1 MSRYW
6 LTPVLSRLPLKLG
19 SDRISCEATADLDA
33 FRAKLH
39 RVHPWLLPMFKTS
52 LLLSDDDEVC
62 GSTTTEIKLSDV
74 QELVFDGE
82 PLYLS
87 HCAEA
92 FFDRLLGAEK
102 IASLLNFDVKSN
114 PNSDWTPVQLYW
126 LGYISKWLQEGQEVI
141 LLREDGV

>member
-6 LTPVLSRLPLKLG
+6 MTPILNRLPLKLG
-19 SDRISCEATADLDA
+19 ADRISSEATAELDA

-39 RVHPWLLPMFKTS
+39 RLNPWLLPMFKAS
-52 LLLSDDDEVC
+52 LLLSDDDEAC
-62 GSTTTEIKLSDV
+62 GSTTTKIEWSHAR
-74 QELVFDGE
+74 ELVFDGE
-82 PLYLS
+82 PFHLS

-102 IASLLNFDVKSN
+102 VYSLLSFEAERR
-114 PNSDWTPVQLYW
+114 DWTPTQLNWLEHMSYW
-126 LGYISKWLQEGQEVI
+126 LREGQEVI

>member
-6 LTPVLSRLPLKLG
+6 LTPVLGRLPLKLG
-19 SDRISCEATADLDA
+19 SDRISCEASADLDA

-39 RVHPWLLPMFKTS
+39 HVHPWLLPMFKTS
-52 LLLSDDDEVC
+52 LLLSEDDEVC
-62 GSTTTEIKLSDV
+62 GSTTTEIEWSHAH
-74 QELVFDGE
+74 ELVFDGQ
-82 PLYLS
+82 PFDLS

-102 IASLLNFDVKSN
+102 AASLLNDDVRAN
-114 PNSDWTPVQLYW
+114 PYGDWTPVQLNW
-126 LGYISKWLQEGQEVI
+126 LGHISKWLHEGREVI

>member
-6 LTPVLSRLPLKLG
+6 LTPILSRLPLKLG
-19 SDRISCEATADLDA
+19 ADRINCEATADLDA
-33 FRAKLH
+33 FRAKLQ

-52 LLLSDDDEVC
+52 LLLSNDEVC
-62 GSTTTEIKLSDV
+62 GSATTEIEWGHAH
-74 QELVFDGE
+74 ELVFDGE
-82 PLYLS
+82 PFHLS

-102 IASLLNFDVKSN
+102 VASLLNFDVRA
-114 PNSDWTPVQLYW
+114 SDWTSVQL
-126 LGYISKWLQEGQEVI
+126 KWLEHISRWLHEGQEVI

>member
-6 LTPVLSRLPLKLG
+6 MTPILCRLPLKLG
-19 SDRISCEATADLDA
+19 DRISCEATADLDA

-39 RVHPWLLPMFKTS
+39 RLHPWLLPMFKTS

-62 GSTTTEIKLSDV
+62 GSATTEIEWSHAH
-74 QELVFDGE
+74 ELVFDGE
-82 PLYLS
+82 PFHLS

-102 IASLLNFDVKSN
+102 VASLLNFDIEM
-114 PNSDWTPVQLYW
+114 SDWTPVQLDW
-126 LGYISKWLQEGQEVI
+126 LEHISKWLHEGQEVI

>member
-1 MSRYW
+1 MEMSRYW

-19 SDRISCEATADLDA
+19 ADRISCEASADLDA

-52 LLLSDDDEVC
+52 LLLSDDDEAC
-62 GSTTTEIKLSDV
+62 GSITTEIKLSQG
-74 QELVFDGE
+74 QELIFDGE
-82 PLYLS
+82 PFDLS

-92 FFDRLLGAEK
+92 FFDRLLYPEK
-102 IASLLNFDVKSN
+102 IVFLLNFDAN
-114 PNSDWTPVQLYW
+114 PSSDWTPDQLNW
-126 LGYISKWLQEGQEVI
+126 LEHISKWLHEGHEVI

>member
-6 LTPVLSRLPLKLG
+6 MTPILNRLPLKLG
-19 SDRISCEATADLDA
+19 ADRISCGATAELDT

-39 RVHPWLLPMFKTS
+39 LLHPWLLPMFKTS
-52 LLLSDDDEVC
+52 LLLSEDDEAC
-62 GSTTTEIKLSDV
+62 GSMTTEIEWSHA

-82 PLYLS
+82 PFHLS

-92 FFDRLLGAEK
+92 FFDRLLGAEQVY
-102 IASLLNFDVKSN
+102 SLLNFEVERH
-114 PNSDWTPVQLYW
+114 DWTPIQVNW
-126 LGYISKWLQEGQEVI
+126 LEHMSNWLRKGQEVI